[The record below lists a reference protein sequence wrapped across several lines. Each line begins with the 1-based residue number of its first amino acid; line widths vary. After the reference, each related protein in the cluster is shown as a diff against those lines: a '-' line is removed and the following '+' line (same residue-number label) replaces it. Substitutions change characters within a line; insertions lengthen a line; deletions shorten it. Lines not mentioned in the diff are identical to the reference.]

1 MFQLF
6 NEELNTVKKEFN
18 NKVQELPPMHP
29 RYAGI
34 AYWAR
39 MLKKRIDKPMTVRF
53 NSLLVNRCLL
63 SYK

>member
-1 MFQLF
+1 MEVFQLF

-18 NKVQELPPMHP
+18 NKAQELPPVHP

-39 MLKKRIDKPMTVRF
+39 MLKKRIDKPM
-53 NSLLVNRCLL
+53 LVYIDYL
-63 SYK
+63 